1 MINDVTQRDLFSTM
15 KEKDSTKIVS
25 VNFNYNFSIAKRF
38 HSEIF
43 PNFVIGVSSRRW
55 VRI

>member
-1 MINDVTQRDLFSTM
+1 MMINDVTQRDLISTM

-25 VNFNYNFSIAKRF
+25 VNFNFGIAKRF

-43 PNFVIGVSSRRW
+43 PNLVIGVSSRRW
-55 VRI
+55 VRV